1 MSSPAELLSLLRQR
15 GRLTAAE
22 LRTALGIS
30 APTLM
35 RALRAAGTDVL
46 PIGRGPRRS
55 YAARRRL
62 RGNAEPLPVY
72 RIDAEGR
79 LSEAGRLDLATP
91 QGSALS
97 WQGDMPWPRDALMRD
112 GWFRGIP
119 YLLRDLRPEGFLG
132 RQFARRHATLL
143 QVPEDP
149 RLWSDDDVLHAMSLV
164 GADVGGDLLIGET
177 ACRLWLEARQADA
190 TPLGEAPW
198 SDYERLA
205 QEAMT
210 NGRAGSSA
218 GGEFP
223 KFTALRL
230 IEGQPAHVLVKFSGN
245 DDSPGT
251 RRWSDLLV
259 CESLAVT
266 LSGELHDITG
276 TTTHCVQHAGRN
288 FLESVRF
295 DRVGAHGRLPL
306 CSWLA
311 INEDWFGL
319 PGRPWTEGAAQLH
332 ARRLIDAD
340 TRDAIERLWH
350 FGRLIGNTDMHDG
363 NLSFRP
369 VSGTR
374 FELAPVYD
382 MLPMAWAPQ
391 RGVEL
396 PLVRYEPPLPMP
408 AQRDAWQAAASVALR
423 FWDLAAEDRRITPE
437 FRAICSANAVHLRTL
452 RTAA

>member
-1 MSSPAELLSLLRQR
+1 MPLPTDLLSLLRQR
-15 GRLTAAE
+15 GRLTAAD

-30 APTLM
+30 PPTLM
-35 RALRAAGTDVL
+35 RALRSAGPEVL
-46 PIGRGPRRS
+46 AIGRGPRRS

-62 RGNAEPLPVY
+62 RGRAEPLPLY

-79 LSEAGRLDLATP
+79 LTEVGRLDLASP
-91 QGSALS
+91 QGSLLD

-112 GWFRGIP
+112 GWFEGVP

-132 RQFARRHATLL
+132 RQFARRHAVLL

-149 RLWSDDDVLHAMSLV
+149 RLWSDDDVLHALSLL
-164 GADVGGDLLIGET
+164 GSDVGGNLLIGEA
-177 ACRLWLEARQADA
+177 ACRLWLDSRQGDLS
-190 TPLGEAPW
+190 PLGEAPW
-198 SDYERLA
+198 ADYERLA
-205 QEAMT
+205 QEAMA
-210 NGRAGSSA
+210 NGHATSSA

-230 IEGQPAHVLVKFSGN
+230 LDGQATHVLVKFSGN

-259 CESLAVT
+259 CESLAVN
-266 LSGELHDITG
+266 LAGELRGITG
-276 TTTHCVQHAGRN
+276 AGTRCIQHAGRTY
-288 FLESVRF
+288 LESVRF
-295 DRVGAHGRLPL
+295 DRVGVHGRLPL

-319 PGRPWTEGAAQLH
+319 PGRPWTDGAVQLEE
-332 ARRLIDAD
+332 RRLIDAD

-350 FGRLIGNTDMHDG
+350 FGTLIGNTDMHDG

-369 VSGTR
+369 LGGAR

-396 PLVRYEPPLPMP
+396 PTVRYEPPLPLP
-408 AQRDAWQAAASVALR
+408 ASRDRWQEAAKVAID
-423 FWDLAAEDRRITPE
+423 FWHRAAEDTRISAGFRETCAASARRLKVAQ
-437 FRAICSANAVHLRTL
+437 AIA
-452 RTAA
+452 

>member
-1 MSSPAELLSLLRQR
+1 MTSPIDLLSLLRQR

-30 APTLM
+30 PPTLM
-35 RALRAAGTDVL
+35 RALRAAGPEVL
-46 PIGRGPRRS
+46 PIGRGPRRG

-62 RGNAEPLPVY
+62 RGSADPLPVY
-72 RIDAEGR
+72 RVDAEGR
-79 LSEAGRLDLATP
+79 LNEVGRLDLATP
-91 QGSALS
+91 HGSLLN
-97 WQGDMPWPRDALMRD
+97 WQGAMPWPRDALMRD
-112 GWFRGIP
+112 GWFEGIP

-132 RQFARRHATLL
+132 RQFARHHAALL

-149 RLWSDDDVLHAMSLV
+149 RLWSDDDVLRAQSLL
-164 GADVGGDLLIGET
+164 GADLGGDLLIGEA
-177 ACRLWLEARQADA
+177 ACRLWLEARQAD
-190 TPLGEAPW
+190 TSPLGEAPW

-205 QEAMT
+205 REAMR
-210 NGRAGSSA
+210 NGQAGSSA

-230 IEGQPAHVLVKFSGN
+230 IDGQPAHVLVKFSGN

-266 LSGELHDITG
+266 RAGELQG
-276 TTTHCVQHAGRN
+276 VNAATTHCIQQAGRTY
-288 FLESVRF
+288 LESVRF
-295 DRVGAHGRLPL
+295 DRVGAQGRLPL
-306 CSWLA
+306 CSWRA

-319 PGRPWTEGAAQLH
+319 PGRPWPEGAAQLH
-332 ARRLIDAD
+332 AKRLIDVG

-350 FGRLIGNTDMHDG
+350 FGTLIGNTDMHDG

-396 PLVRYEPPLPMP
+396 PPVRYEPPLPLP
-408 AQRDAWQAAASVALR
+408 AQRGAWQSAAEVAVR
-423 FWDLAAEDRRITPE
+423 FWQQAADDARISDA
-437 FRAICSANAVHLRTL
+437 FRKVCADNAKRLLTL
-452 RTAA
+452 RATF